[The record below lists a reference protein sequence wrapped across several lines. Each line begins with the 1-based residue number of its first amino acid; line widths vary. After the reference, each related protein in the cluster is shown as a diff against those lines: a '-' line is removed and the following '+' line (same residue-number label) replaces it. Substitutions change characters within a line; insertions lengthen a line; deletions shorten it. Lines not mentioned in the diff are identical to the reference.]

1 MKPARKPVAT
11 GMSDIET
18 IDPPDEL
25 PSPQPNKGDTIS
37 PIGTIYIE
45 AQVKPDYT
53 GNVAKLTAMLE
64 AIFNSE
70 YVQTI
75 QIGHEIIG
83 AASYAECFFPDCLKS
98 LKAVDIVGAEDGDEV
113 ILTKRYTIEINS
125 YKLEDR
131 KVAETLE
138 ALSLCGEAMLLPSVR
153 LDGAWE
159 SLIFDEEI
167 KQNLIVSMANILRFS
182 YRPGRNPMSVVN
194 RLILLSGPPGTG
206 KTSLSTSLAQKL
218 SIRMNKNFGETILF
232 QLNAATLLSH
242 YFGQSAVKIHSIF
255 EALAAQSAEL
265 PNTLMVLLI
274 DEIESL
280 AASRE
285 TASARSEVH
294 DAVRAT
300 NALLT
305 GFDMVTDSANVFII
319 CTSNLISSLDA
330 AFVDRCSRHINI
342 PQPSSAAR
350 YEILRHGINRLV
362 ECEIIKSL
370 EIPLPTFVGAKCRLP
385 DDYKTAGC
393 ALRRLAHKLEDNGPN
408 GQLVS
413 ARWLSQLA
421 GIALANNLEPNAI
434 CTVDDAV
441 QLMSQYAKESCRHQ
455 LSKRSRTQGAVAA
468 EYDNPAKKSKFQPE
482 RVPPDLEE
490 NLESC
495 ASELEKSIDGW
506 IAVFREERL
515 IERYKPSLEEMEEI
529 FYMVRGIWNGCSCE
543 NSCYC
548 YKIIDNRIRE
558 YVEDGTPMH
567 RGDSN

>member
-1 MKPARKPVAT
+1 M
-11 GMSDIET
+11 
-18 IDPPDEL
+18 
-25 PSPQPNKGDTIS
+25 
-37 PIGTIYIE
+37 
-45 AQVKPDYT
+45 
-53 GNVAKLTAMLE
+53 
-64 AIFNSE
+64 
-70 YVQTI
+70 
-75 QIGHEIIG
+75 
-83 AASYAECFFPDCLKS
+83 
-98 LKAVDIVGAEDGDEV
+98 
-113 ILTKRYTIEINS
+113 
-125 YKLEDR
+125 
-131 KVAETLE
+131 
-138 ALSLCGEAMLLPSVR
+138 
-153 LDGAWE
+153 
-159 SLIFDEEI
+159 
-167 KQNLIVSMANILRFS
+167 
-182 YRPGRNPMSVVN
+182 
-194 RLILLSGPPGTG
+194 
-206 KTSLSTSLAQKL
+206 STSLAQKL